1 MSERIRVLVV
11 DDSALMRKLIPAIL
25 ARDSSIE
32 VVGTAM
38 DGAFAL
44 KKIEELRPDVVTLDL
59 EMPRMD
65 GMETLRLIM
74 RRAPLPVIL
83 FSTHSKEGGYSTFKA
98 LALGAVDF
106 VAKPKDAAAGHLEEI
121 ADQLI
126 AKIKVAKRAAGRKL
140 PPAVVEDEPS
150 VPKKGS
156 RPPLPPRR
164 VIAIGISTGGPN
176 ALQYVLTQI
185 PADFQSTIVIV
196 QHMPEG
202 FTEMFAKRLDE
213 CCALEVHEARSGDLL
228 LAGRVLICPGNRH
241 IMVRRMPRGDMAVLS
256 DGPPVNGHRPSADVL
271 FHSVAQEFGLT
282 AVGVL
287 MTGMGDDGA
296 EGLGAIKS
304 AGGMTIAQSEESC
317 VVSGMPKAA
326 ILKGYANKII
336 PLDGLGTFL
345 VNQYGAERG
354 SSERTAAVQGAVE
367 KLKEHDRHDK
377 NEKNDKNEKIERTP
391 VSSQRS

>member
-1 MSERIRVLVV
+1 MSEPIRVLVV

-25 ARDSSIE
+25 ARDPSIE

-83 FSTHSKEGGYSTFKA
+83 FSTHSKEGAYSTLKA

-106 VAKPKDAAAGHLEEI
+106 IAKPTDAAGGHLETI

-126 AKIKVAKRAAGRKL
+126 DKIKVAKRAVGRKL
-140 PPAVVEDEPS
+140 PPAVVAIDP
-150 VPKKGS
+150 PDLKKGTRS
-156 RPPLPPRR
+156 SLPPNRI
-164 VIAIGISTGGPN
+164 IAIGISTGGPN
-176 ALQYVLTQI
+176 ALQFVLSQI
-185 PADFQSTIVIV
+185 PGDYPASILVV

-202 FTEMFAKRLDE
+202 FTEMFARRLDE
-213 CCALEVHEARSGDLL
+213 CCALDVHEAKSGDLL
-228 LAGRVLICPGNRH
+228 VAGRVLICPGNRH
-241 IMVRRMPRGDMAVLS
+241 MMVRRMPRGDMAVLS
-256 DGPPVNGHRPSADVL
+256 DGPPINGHRPSVDIL

-287 MTGMGDDGA
+287 MTGMGEDGA

-304 AGGMTIAQSEESC
+304 AGGMTIAQSEDTC
-317 VVSGMPKAA
+317 VVSGMPRAA
-326 ILKGYANKII
+326 ILKGYANKIV
-336 PLDGLGTFL
+336 PLDSLGSFL
-345 VNQYGAERG
+345 VNQYAGGERG
-354 SSERTAAVQGAVE
+354 VSE
-367 KLKEHDRHDK
+367 KSDRI
-377 NEKNDKNEKIERTP
+377 EKNDRQEKIDKTEKNERTP
-391 VSSQRS
+391 VSSQRT